1 MRNWIAVT
9 AVIAVG
15 FVHQAAAQTPPEQSL
30 AIIEDGGK
38 ESTRK
43 RFKFILGSLVK
54 RCSDIKTEKGV
65 ADKLA
70 VVSRMVK
77 DAGVDESILKT
88 AENLHKMTRD
98 ITTGSGKPS
107 VGCVPAWAM
116 YSQLRQ
122 EGYPADEAIGA
133 VTVLAGLT
141 NLAR

>member
-1 MRNWIAVT
+1 MKRYL
-9 AVIAVG
+9 AVIMAVG
-15 FVHQAAAQTPPEQSL
+15 FLCQAAPERTPEQNL

-38 ESTRK
+38 ENTRK

-141 NLAR
+141 NLAK